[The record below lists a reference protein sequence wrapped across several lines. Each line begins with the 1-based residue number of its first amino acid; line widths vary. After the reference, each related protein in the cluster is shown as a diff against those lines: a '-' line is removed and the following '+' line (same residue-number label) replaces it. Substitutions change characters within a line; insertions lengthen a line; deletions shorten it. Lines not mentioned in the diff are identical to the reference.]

1 MKEVFPMSIYQFEV
15 ENAYGD
21 KVSLEEFKG
30 KVLLVVNTASQCRFT
45 YQFEELQKLYEKYQK
60 QGFRIL
66 GFPCNQFDQQEPGT
80 SNEAASFCQ
89 LKFGVTFPMFAK
101 IDVNGKD
108 AHPLFH
114 YLKQKAPFQGFDESN
129 MTEKL
134 LKIKLANDYPEW
146 LVGDDI
152 KWNFTKYLID
162 KNGQVVDRYEPWE
175 EPVDFEQDVQK
186 LLEE

>member
-1 MKEVFPMSIYQFEV
+1 MSIYQFEV

-60 QGFRIL
+60 QGFEIL

-80 SNEAASFCQ
+80 SDQAASFCQ
-89 LKFGVTFPMFAK
+89 LKYGVTFPMFAK

-114 YLKQKAPFQGFDESN
+114 YLKQEAPFQGFDESN